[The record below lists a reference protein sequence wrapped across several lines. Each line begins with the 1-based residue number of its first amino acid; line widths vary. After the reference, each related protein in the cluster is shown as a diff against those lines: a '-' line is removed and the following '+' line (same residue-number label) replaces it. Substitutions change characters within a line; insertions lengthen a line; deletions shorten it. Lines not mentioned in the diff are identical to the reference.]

1 MSQPPYAPPPS
12 SSIFS
17 DERQMAAI
25 VYVLFLAPLGGL
37 THIIGLVLAYVAR
50 DSAPEWLRTHYTYLI
65 RSFWMGI
72 LYFLIAGVLC
82 VVLVG
87 FVLLPIVFIWL
98 VVRCA
103 LGLMRLVRNEPIA
116 RPASW
121 TI

>member
-1 MSQPPYAPPPS
+1 MSQSYQPPSGPPPAA
-12 SSIFS
+12 I
-17 DERQMAAI
+17 DNERQMALI
-25 VYVLFLAPLGGL
+25 IYILFLVPVGV
-37 THIIGLVLAYVAR
+37 THIIGVIMAYVAR

-65 RSFWMGI
+65 RTFWMGV
-72 LYFLIAGVLC
+72 LYFLIAGLLC

-87 FVLLPIVFIWL
+87 FVLLPIVFVWL

>member
-1 MSQPPYAPPPS
+1 MSQPLPPAPPTT
-12 SSIFS
+12 SIFS

-65 RSFWMGI
+65 RTFWIGA
-72 LYFLIAGVLC
+72 LYFLIAGTLCLVLI
-82 VVLVG
+82 G
-87 FVLLPIVFIWL
+87 FLLLPLVFIWL

-103 LGLMRLVRNEPIA
+103 IGLMRLVRNEAIA
-116 RPASW
+116 RPMSW